1 MNHPTSRYFAAALL
15 CVAAINGPQADA
27 AGPAYPTRPIR
38 MVVPFP
44 PGGATDLLA
53 RVLAQRLGESL
64 GQQVVVDNRPGAGGT
79 LGSRL
84 MLDAQPDGYTIL
96 MGTTSTHAIGPH
108 LYTKPPYDPVRE
120 FAAITLVSSTP
131 TVLLIGASLP
141 PTSVKELI
149 AYAKS
154 KPGVLNYGSSG
165 IGTQFHLSG
174 ELLKLLTGINIVHI
188 PYKGTALVYPD
199 MFSGQIALLFD
210 TPSVALPFIKAGR
223 VRALGVTSAQRAA
236 VLPEVPTIVEAGVP
250 GYNAE
255 LWFCLVGPAKL
266 PAEIAARIAADT
278 AKIVKLPDVKERL
291 DQQGMEAVANS
302 PAQLQ
307 KFIAAQ
313 NEQWSKVVRNAGVKA
328 E

>member
-15 CVAAINGPQADA
+15 CVAAINGPQAEA
-27 AGPAYPTRPIR
+27 AGPAYPARPIR

-108 LYTKPPYDPVRE
+108 LYAKPPYDPARD

-131 TVLLIGASLP
+131 TVLLIGAALP

-266 PAEIAARIAADT
+266 PAEIAGRIAADT

>member
-27 AGPAYPTRPIR
+27 AGPAYPARPIR

-108 LYTKPPYDPVRE
+108 LYAKPPYDPARD

-131 TVLLIGASLP
+131 TVLLIGAALP

-266 PAEIAARIAADT
+266 PAEIAGRIAADT

>member
-15 CVAAINGPQADA
+15 CVAAINGPQAEA

-53 RVLAQRLGESL
+53 RILAQRLGESL

-108 LYTKPPYDPVRE
+108 LYAKPPYDPARD

-131 TVLLIGASLP
+131 TVLLIGAALP

-188 PYKGTALVYPD
+188 PYKGTPEAVTDVL
-199 MFSGQIALLFD
+199 
-210 TPSVALPFIKAGR
+210 TGR
-223 VRALGVTSAQRAA
+223 VDYYFCPITPVLSYIREGKLLALA
-236 VLPEVPTIVEAGVP
+236 VGSSTRSSV
-250 GYNAE
+250 
-255 LWFCLVGPAKL
+255 
-266 PAEIAARIAADT
+266 
-278 AKIVKLPDVKERL
+278 LPDVPTTLEAGFPNSEYNFWTGLFAPSKTPRAVINRLYEETIKALDTPEIRERL
-291 DQQGMEAVANS
+291 AKLGTEPMRLTPEQFDKRIRDELAAN
-302 PAQLQ
+302 A
-307 KFIAAQ
+307 IAA
-313 NEQWSKVVRNAGVKA
+313 KAAGMSA
-328 E
+328 Q